1 MCCDSWDRKES
12 DRNERLN
19 RTEDIKIDSTVVNR
33 KIAWPPIFSLLCM
46 HLVALLGGWYR
57 RYYFTRVSMYLIMSF
72 ITLHLKMDLLVKN
85 SYTDP

>member
-33 KIAWPPIFSLLCM
+33 KITIFRFLFFSF
-46 HLVALLGGWYR
+46 HLS
-57 RYYFTRVSMYLIMSF
+57 VSICLPGSPESKPNF
-72 ITLHLKMDLLVKN
+72 ITLIFCSQRSQFSIPQV
-85 SYTDP
+85 PW